1 MSTSYF
7 ILTKTH
13 NSEAHNNADNQ
24 ILYLNN
30 RQVYILPQ
38 VNLDYYAKHGLFENR
53 LIEWCKQFCKSDKLF
68 LDIGAHTGTYTL
80 QLAKLCRE
88 VHSFEP
94 QLMTFYGLC
103 GSIALSNYTNV
114 YAHNYGLGSEDQCG
128 QQTLK
133 IVSNDGGG
141 SSLHHTNANKVL
153 RTENIEIRTLDS
165 MGLEHIGFIKMD
177 VEDNELFVL
186 MGGKET
192 IKRSGCPPII
202 FESNHENKL
211 LFDYLKNEFGYRI
224 IPIGGSPNM
233 FLAALQ

>member
-7 ILTKTH
+7 ILTKSH
-13 NSEAHNNADNQ
+13 DAAADNNTDNQ
-24 ILYLNN
+24 IVYLNT

-53 LIEWCKQFCKSDKLF
+53 LIEWCKQFCKPDQIF

-80 QLAKLCRE
+80 QLAQLCRE

-94 QLMTFYGLC
+94 QLMTYYGLC
-103 GSIALSNYTNV
+103 GSIALSHYTNV
-114 YAHNYGLGSEDQCG
+114 YAHNYGLGSEEQCG
-128 QQTLK
+128 IQTLN

-141 SSLHHTNANKVL
+141 SSLHKNTDKIL
-153 RTENIEIRTLDS
+153 RTEKIEIRTLDS
-165 MGLEHIGFIKMD
+165 MNLDRIGFIKMD

-186 MGGKET
+186 MGGKNT
-192 IKRSGCPPII
+192 IRHSGCPPII
-202 FESNHENKL
+202 FESNRENKP
-211 LFDYLKNEFGYRI
+211 LFDYLKTEFGYKI